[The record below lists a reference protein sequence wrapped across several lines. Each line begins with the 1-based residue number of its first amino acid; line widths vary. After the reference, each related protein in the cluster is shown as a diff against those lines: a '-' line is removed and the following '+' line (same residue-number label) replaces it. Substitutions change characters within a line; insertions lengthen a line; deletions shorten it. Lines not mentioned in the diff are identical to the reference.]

1 MLGLDKAV
9 IRRLV
14 PTVLA
19 LLVAAALSG
28 TASAQ
33 SPEEQLADR
42 YAPVVRLVAQPEPC
56 EHGEPFEPIDADLV
70 LGNPEVALH
79 GSWNQTAV
87 LKVGPTAKDL
97 SAGLFGYHLDFPGDA
112 LHPGC
117 DYENWERHLIPGT
130 KPRTY
135 ARVVTEARYPHQ
147 LALQYWFFYVYND
160 WNDKHEGDW
169 EMIQLDFSAGTAA
182 EALSSRPREVGFS
195 QHEGGERA
203 DWGSDKLQIVGGTHP
218 VVYPAMGSHAN
229 YYNANLWLGRS
240 AAQGVGCDDTVGPSR
255 QLRPEVAL
263 FPTAK
268 DAYLAAFP
276 WLGYDGGWGEEHPQ
290 FYGGPTGPNT
300 KSQWTEPITWANES
314 WRDSAFAVPAG
325 SSLKGSATDFFCG
338 SVAWGSSVLTK
349 LVAHPGAVVIALA
362 VLLLVLVWLCSRT
375 RWDETEPFRVARRRP
390 WGSLVTASFHLYW
403 RRPWLFLGIG
413 VLFLPL
419 AVLIAGLQYLIFRVG
434 GLEPLVE
441 SAGESNAVV
450 AGLAFAI
457 GLFFTIFGLNV
468 VQAVTAGAVVEL
480 DAGREI
486 TARAAYRHLVHRLP
500 RLLLALCGAVLV
512 ITLLSLTGAGIL
524 VAAFLLVRWL
534 LLPQV
539 VMVENETVHPL
550 RRSALLV
557 RGHWWRVASVLLFV
571 TLPALAIGPLIGTLM
586 LLLTP
591 ASFNVVNLVSGVVY
605 MVTLPFAA
613 IVTTYLYFDVRV
625 REELER
631 DAPAAGGVLPAEIP
645 V

>member
-1 MLGLDKAV
+1 
-9 IRRLV
+9 V

-19 LLVAAALSG
+19 FLVAAALSG
-28 TASAQ
+28 QAFAQ
-33 SPEEQLADR
+33 SPDQQLAER

-79 GSWNQTAV
+79 GSWSQSAV
-87 LKVGPTAKDL
+87 VKVGPTAKDL

-130 KPRTY
+130 KPLTY
-135 ARVVTEARYPHQ
+135 ARVVTEPQYPHQ

-169 EMIQLDFSAGTAA
+169 EMIQLDFPVGTAA

-203 DWGSDKLQIVGGTHP
+203 DWGSDKLQVVGGTHP

-255 QLRPEVAL
+255 QLRPEVVL
-263 FPTAK
+263 FPTAT

-276 WLGYDGGWGEEHPQ
+276 WLGYVGGWGEEHPQ

-300 KSQWTEPITWANES
+300 KTQWTEPITWANES
-314 WRDSAFAVPAG
+314 WRDSAFAIPAG
-325 SSLKGSATDFFCG
+325 NSLGTSTTDFFCG
-338 SVAWGSSVLTK
+338 AVAAGSSVLTK
-349 LVAHPGAVVIALA
+349 LVANPTAVLITLA
-362 VLLLVLVWLCSRT
+362 VLLVILIWLCSRT
-375 RWDETEPFRVARRRP
+375 RWDETAPFRVARRRP
-390 WGSLVTASFHLYW
+390 WGSLVTAPLHLYG
-403 RRPWLFLGIG
+403 RRPRVFVGIG
-413 VLFLPL
+413 LVFLPL
-419 AVLIAGLQYLIFRVG
+419 AVLIAGLQYLLFRVG
-434 GLEPLVE
+434 GLEPLVD

-468 VQAVTAGAVVEL
+468 VQAAAAVAISEL
-480 DAGREI
+480 DEGREI
-486 TARAAYRHLVHRLP
+486 SALAAYRRVLHRLP
-500 RLLLALCGAVLV
+500 GLLLALLGAVLA
-512 ITLLSLTGAGIL
+512 ITVLSLTGAGIL
-524 VAAFLLVRWL
+524 IAAFLLVRWSL
-534 LLPQV
+534 LGQA
-539 VMVENETVHPL
+539 VMLDDAVKHPL
-550 RRSALLV
+550 RRSAQLV
-557 RGHWWRVASVLLFV
+557 QGHWWRAASIMVFV
-571 TLPALAIGPLIGTLM
+571 TLPALAIGPLIGALM
-586 LLLTP
+586 LLITP
-591 ASFNVVNLVSGVVY
+591 ASLNIVNLVSGVVY

-613 IVTTYLYFDVRV
+613 MVTTYLYYDLRV
-625 REELER
+625 RSELGHEE
-631 DAPAAGGVLPAEIP
+631 PADGGILPAEILA
-645 V
+645 